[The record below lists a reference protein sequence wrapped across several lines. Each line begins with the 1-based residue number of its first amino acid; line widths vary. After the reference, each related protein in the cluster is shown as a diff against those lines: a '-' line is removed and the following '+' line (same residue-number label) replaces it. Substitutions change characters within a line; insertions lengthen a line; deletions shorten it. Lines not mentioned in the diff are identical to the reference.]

1 MSKQTE
7 KLKARLAAIP
17 LAVRQAVLPALMTS
31 ANELADRIRVLVPD
45 LHGALKDS
53 IKVTQVSETK
63 VTVSEGGPDAPYAL
77 HVEYGHMANGKHVPA
92 EPHFWP
98 AYRLTKKRIQSRTKR
113 AITKAVK
120 TQWSGQ

>member
-63 VTVSEGGPDAPYAL
+63 VNVSEGGPEAPYAL
-77 HVEYGHMANGKHVPA
+77 HVEYGTKHALA

-120 TQWSGQ
+120 ENWGT